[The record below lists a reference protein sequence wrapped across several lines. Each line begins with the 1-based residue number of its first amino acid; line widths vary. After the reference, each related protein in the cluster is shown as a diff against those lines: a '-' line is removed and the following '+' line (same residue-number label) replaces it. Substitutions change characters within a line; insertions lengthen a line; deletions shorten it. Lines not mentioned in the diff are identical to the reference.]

1 MDLAYEPKEIPGV
14 SPVASG
20 QSFGRSGKAEPCKFK
35 FPPFLRLGSWRQEAA
50 AATWFYTEL
59 FNFCNSVLE
68 TTLALFQKGR

>member
-35 FPPFLRLGSWRQEAA
+35 FPPFLRLGSWRHEAA
-50 AATWFYTEL
+50 AAT
-59 FNFCNSVLE
+59 
-68 TTLALFQKGR
+68 